1 MPALRGPLKL
11 LSTLSSSE
19 MRLSPSIRLLL
30 TAAGVVGVDQAVKI
44 AVASRLRI
52 FELVQVVP
60 GFFNITYIR
69 NPGAA
74 FGFLSNLDPPW
85 GLAVFGG
92 AAVLAALALCYLYFA
107 TSPELGWTRLG
118 IALVLGG
125 ALGNLIDRVRFG
137 EVVDFI
143 DLHWGTYHW
152 PSFNVADSAIT
163 VGVALIVLE
172 TIFRKRKPRGG

>member
-1 MPALRGPLKL
+1 MTPS
-11 LSTLSSSE
+11 STE
-19 MRLSPSIRLLL
+19 MRLSPSIRLLS
-30 TAAGVVGVDQAVKI
+30 TAAGVVALDQALKI

-52 FELVQVVP
+52 YEIIPVVP
-60 GFFNITYIR
+60 GLFNITYIR

-74 FGFLSNLDPPW
+74 FGFLSNLEPPW

-92 AAVLAALALCYLYFA
+92 AALLASLALCYLYFA
-107 TSPELGWTRLG
+107 TSPKLAWTRLG

-125 ALGNLIDRVRFG
+125 ALGNLIDRLRFA

-143 DLHWGTYHW
+143 DLYWGTYHW

-163 VGVALIVLE
+163 IGVALIVLE
-172 TIFRKRKPRGG
+172 TMFRKRQPRGG